1 MKGSFRDLIE
11 AAPDAMIIVN
21 SRGQIVLVN
30 AQTEKLF
37 GYHRGELLHQPLEI
51 LIPPRFRNQH
61 HESRDQFF
69 SRARSRPMGSGREL
83 PALRKDG
90 TEFPADIA
98 LSPVDTEDGMVVL
111 AAVRDITERKK
122 NEEIARQHTELQVRM
137 AKESAELAA
146 AKKELETV
154 AERERAAEALRRS
167 EARVRRLV
175 ESNIIGIATGDLDG
189 KVIDANDAFLAL
201 LGFTKEDVAAGS
213 MRWDALTPPEYRE
226 ADRLAVEQ
234 LLSTGVAPLWE
245 KQFIRKDGSRV
256 PVLIGVATLTGMSG
270 ETEAVSFVVD
280 ITERKKLEQQLR
292 QAQKVEAIGQLAGGI
307 AHDFNNLLGI
317 IIGYSEIF
325 EERLGLGDP
334 LRPKAEQIKKAGR
347 RAASL
352 TRQLLAF
359 SRQQALEPKVLDLNA
374 VIADTLK
381 MLRRLIDEN
390 VELVA
395 VPEPALGRVSADQ
408 GQIEQIIMNLTVNA
422 RDAMPHGGKLTIS
435 TSNAEMDDAFVRRN
449 PGAVPGSY
457 VVLSVGDTGC
467 GMDHETQAHI
477 FEPFFTTKGEGKGTG
492 LGLATVYGVVKQS
505 GGYISVESEPG
516 IGSTFRIY
524 LPRIQEPV
532 ASAAP
537 VDGGEK
543 KAHGCETVL
552 LVEDAHALRE
562 LARELLEAGGYTV
575 LEAANGADAIS
586 LAEKHPGPIHLL
598 LSDVVMPGMNG
609 PELAG
614 KIIGARP
621 DTKVLYMSGYTGDAL
636 PVQELLN
643 SGAALLHKP
652 FTGLSLATKVRE
664 VLAAAK
670 PSPRAVP
677 VTSP

>member
-1 MKGSFRDLIE
+1 MD
-11 AAPDAMIIVN
+11 
-21 SRGQIVLVN
+21 
-30 AQTEKLF
+30 
-37 GYHRGELLHQPLEI
+37 
-51 LIPPRFRNQH
+51 
-61 HESRDQFF
+61 
-69 SRARSRPMGSGREL
+69 
-83 PALRKDG
+83 
-90 TEFPADIA
+90 
-98 LSPVDTEDGMVVL
+98 
-111 AAVRDITERKK
+111 
-122 NEEIARQHTELQVRM
+122 
-137 AKESAELAA
+137 
-146 AKKELETV
+146 LETQ
-154 AERERAAEALRRS
+154 
-167 EARVRRLV
+167 
-175 ESNIIGIATGDLDG
+175 T
-189 KVIDANDAFLAL
+189 
-201 LGFTKEDVAAGS
+201 
-213 MRWDALTPPEYRE
+213 
-226 ADRLAVEQ
+226 
-234 LLSTGVAPLWE
+234 
-245 KQFIRKDGSRV
+245 
-256 PVLIGVATLTGMSG
+256 
-270 ETEAVSFVVD
+270 
-280 ITERKKLEQQLR
+280 
-292 QAQKVEAIGQLAGGI
+292 
-307 AHDFNNLLGI
+307 
-317 IIGYSEIF
+317 
-325 EERLGLGDP
+325 
-334 LRPKAEQIKKAGR
+334 
-347 RAASL
+347 
-352 TRQLLAF
+352 
-359 SRQQALEPKVLDLNA
+359 
-374 VIADTLK
+374 
-381 MLRRLIDEN
+381 
-390 VELVA
+390 
-395 VPEPALGRVSADQ
+395 
-408 GQIEQIIMNLTVNA
+408 
-422 RDAMPHGGKLTIS
+422 
-435 TSNAEMDDAFVRRN
+435 
-449 PGAVPGSY
+449 
-457 VVLSVGDTGC
+457 
-467 GMDHETQAHI
+467 HI

-670 PSPRAVP
+670 PSPPAVP

>member
-37 GYHRGELLHQPLEI
+37 GYHRGELLHQSLEI

-61 HESRDQFF
+61 HESRVQFF
-69 SRARSRPMGSGREL
+69 SHARSRPMGSGREL

-90 TEFPADIA
+90 TEFPANIA

-122 NEEIARQHTELQVRM
+122 NEEIARQHAELQARM

-146 AKKELETV
+146 AKKELEIV
-154 AERERAAEALRRS
+154 AERERAAETLRRS

-189 KVIDANDAFLAL
+189 KVIDANDAVLAL

-234 LLSTGVAPLWE
+234 LLTTGVAPLWE

-270 ETEAVSFVVD
+270 ATEAVSFIVD
-280 ITERKKLEQQLR
+280 IAERKKLEQQLR

-317 IIGYSEIF
+317 IIGYSEMF
-325 EERLGLGDP
+325 EERLAPDDP
-334 LRPKAEQIKKAGR
+334 LRPNAEQIKKAGR

-359 SRQQALEPKVLDLNA
+359 SRQQALEPRVLDLNA

-390 VELVA
+390 VELVS
-395 VPEPALGRVSADQ
+395 VPEPALGQVSADQ

-435 TSNAEMDDAFVRRN
+435 TGNAEMDDAFVRRN
-449 PGAVPGSY
+449 PGAIPGSY
-457 VVLSVGDTGC
+457 VVLSVSDTGC
-467 GMDHETQAHI
+467 GMDQDTQAHI

-492 LGLATVYGVVKQS
+492 LGLATVCGVVKQS

-516 IGSTFRIY
+516 KGSTFRIY

-532 ASAAP
+532 ASTAP
-537 VDGGEK
+537 VDGWKEK
-543 KAHGCETVL
+543 ARGCETVL

-575 LEAANGADAIS
+575 LEAANGADAVS

-614 KIIGARP
+614 KIIRARP
-621 DTKVLYMSGYTGDAL
+621 DTKVLYMSGHTGDAL

-652 FTGLSLATKVRE
+652 FTG
-664 VLAAAK
+664 
-670 PSPRAVP
+670 
-677 VTSP
+677 

>member
-325 EERLGLGDP
+325 EERLGLDDP

-359 SRQQALEPKVLDLNA
+359 SRQQALEPRVLDLNA

-422 RDAMPHGGKLTIS
+422 RDAMPRGGKLTIS
-435 TSNAEMDDAFVRRN
+435 TGNAEMDDAFVRLH
-449 PGAVPGSY
+449 PGAIPGSY
-457 VVLSVGDTGC
+457 VVLSVSDTGC
-467 GMDHETQAHI
+467 GMDLETQTHI

-505 GGYISVESEPG
+505 GGYISVKSEPG

-552 LVEDAHALRE
+552 LVEDAHVLRE

>member
-226 ADRLAVEQ
+226 AHRLAVEQ

-245 KQFIRKDGSRV
+245 KQFVRKDGSRV

-435 TSNAEMDDAFVRRN
+435 TGNAEMDDAFVRRN

-457 VVLSVGDTGC
+457 VVLSVSDTGC

-516 IGSTFRIY
+516 KGSTFRIY
-524 LPRIQEPV
+524 LPRIEEPV
-532 ASAAP
+532 AATSC
-537 VDGGEK
+537 VDGGGEK
-543 KAHGCETVL
+543 AYGCETVL

-614 KIIGARP
+614 KIIGGRP

-636 PVQELLN
+636 PVRELLN

-670 PSPRAVP
+670 PSPPAVP

>member
-670 PSPRAVP
+670 PSPPAVP

>member
-61 HESRDQFF
+61 HESRGQFF
-69 SRARSRPMGSGREL
+69 SYARSRPMGSGREL

-270 ETEAVSFVVD
+270 ETEAVSFIVD

-292 QAQKVEAIGQLAGGI
+292 QAQKVEAIGHLAGGI

-325 EERLGLGDP
+325 EERLGLDDP

-359 SRQQALEPKVLDLNA
+359 SRQQALEPRVLDLNA

-395 VPEPALGRVSADQ
+395 VPEPAVGRVSADQ

-422 RDAMPHGGKLTIS
+422 RDAMPRGGKLTIS
-435 TSNAEMDDAFVRRN
+435 TGNAEMDDAFVRRN

-516 IGSTFRIY
+516 KGSTFRIY

-537 VDGGEK
+537 VEDGK
-543 KAHGCETVL
+543 KERPGARRVL
-552 LVEDAHALRE
+552 LVEDAHVLRE

-664 VLAAAK
+664 VLATGK
-670 PSPRAVP
+670 AVP
-677 VTSP
+677 SVR

>member
-69 SRARSRPMGSGREL
+69 SRARSRSMGSGREL

-137 AKESAELAA
+137 AKESSELAA

-359 SRQQALEPKVLDLNA
+359 SRQQALEPRVLDLNA

-422 RDAMPHGGKLTIS
+422 RDAMPRGGKLTIS
-435 TSNAEMDDAFVRRN
+435 TGNAEMDDAFVRLH
-449 PGAVPGSY
+449 PGAIPGSY
-457 VVLSVGDTGC
+457 VVLSVSDTGC
-467 GMDHETQAHI
+467 GMDLETQTHI

-505 GGYISVESEPG
+505 GGYISVKSEPG

-552 LVEDAHALRE
+552 LVEDAHVLRE

>member
-516 IGSTFRIY
+516 KGSTFRIY
-524 LPRIQEPV
+524 LPRIEETV
-532 ASAAP
+532 AATSC
-537 VDGGEK
+537 VDGGGEK
-543 KAHGCETVL
+543 AYGCETVL

-614 KIIGARP
+614 KIIGGRP

-636 PVQELLN
+636 PVRELLN

-664 VLAAAK
+664 VLGAAK
-670 PSPRAVP
+670 PAPSTVP
-677 VTSP
+677 VISS

>member
-1 MKGSFRDLIE
+1 
-11 AAPDAMIIVN
+11 
-21 SRGQIVLVN
+21 
-30 AQTEKLF
+30 
-37 GYHRGELLHQPLEI
+37 
-51 LIPPRFRNQH
+51 
-61 HESRDQFF
+61 
-69 SRARSRPMGSGREL
+69 
-83 PALRKDG
+83 
-90 TEFPADIA
+90 
-98 LSPVDTEDGMVVL
+98 
-111 AAVRDITERKK
+111 
-122 NEEIARQHTELQVRM
+122 
-137 AKESAELAA
+137 
-146 AKKELETV
+146 
-154 AERERAAEALRRS
+154 
-167 EARVRRLV
+167 V

-270 ETEAVSFVVD
+270 ETEAVSFIVD

-292 QAQKVEAIGQLAGGI
+292 QAQKVEAIGHLAGGI

-325 EERLGLGDP
+325 EERLGLDDP

-359 SRQQALEPKVLDLNA
+359 SRQQALEPRVLDLNA

-395 VPEPALGRVSADQ
+395 VPEPAVGRVSADQ

-422 RDAMPHGGKLTIS
+422 RDAMPRGGKLTIS
-435 TSNAEMDDAFVRRN
+435 TGNAEMDDAFVRRN

-516 IGSTFRIY
+516 KGSTFRIY

-537 VDGGEK
+537 VEDGK
-543 KAHGCETVL
+543 KRAPGCETVL
-552 LVEDAHALRE
+552 LVEDAHVLRE

-664 VLAAAK
+664 VLATGK
-670 PSPRAVP
+670 AVP
-677 VTSP
+677 SVR

>member
-435 TSNAEMDDAFVRRN
+435 TGNAEMDDAFVRRN

-457 VVLSVGDTGC
+457 VVLSVSDTGC

-516 IGSTFRIY
+516 KGSTFRIY
-524 LPRIQEPV
+524 LPRIEETV
-532 ASAAP
+532 AATSC
-537 VDGGEK
+537 VDGGGEK
-543 KAHGCETVL
+543 AYGCETVL

-614 KIIGARP
+614 KIIGGRP

-636 PVQELLN
+636 PVRELLN

-670 PSPRAVP
+670 PSPPAVP

>member
-516 IGSTFRIY
+516 KGSTFRIY
-524 LPRIQEPV
+524 LPRIEEPV
-532 ASAAP
+532 AATSC
-537 VDGGEK
+537 VDGGGEK
-543 KAHGCETVL
+543 AYGCETVL

-614 KIIGARP
+614 KIIGGRP
-621 DTKVLYMSGYTGDAL
+621 DTKVLYMSGHTGDAL
-636 PVQELLN
+636 PVRELLN

-664 VLAAAK
+664 VLGAAK
-670 PSPRAVP
+670 PAPSTVP
-677 VTSP
+677 VISS

>member
-1 MKGSFRDLIE
+1 
-11 AAPDAMIIVN
+11 
-21 SRGQIVLVN
+21 
-30 AQTEKLF
+30 
-37 GYHRGELLHQPLEI
+37 
-51 LIPPRFRNQH
+51 
-61 HESRDQFF
+61 
-69 SRARSRPMGSGREL
+69 
-83 PALRKDG
+83 
-90 TEFPADIA
+90 
-98 LSPVDTEDGMVVL
+98 
-111 AAVRDITERKK
+111 
-122 NEEIARQHTELQVRM
+122 
-137 AKESAELAA
+137 
-146 AKKELETV
+146 
-154 AERERAAEALRRS
+154 
-167 EARVRRLV
+167 
-175 ESNIIGIATGDLDG
+175 
-189 KVIDANDAFLAL
+189 
-201 LGFTKEDVAAGS
+201 
-213 MRWDALTPPEYRE
+213 
-226 ADRLAVEQ
+226 
-234 LLSTGVAPLWE
+234 
-245 KQFIRKDGSRV
+245 
-256 PVLIGVATLTGMSG
+256 MSG

-325 EERLGLGDP
+325 EERLGLDDP

-359 SRQQALEPKVLDLNA
+359 SRQQALEPRVLDLNA

-395 VPEPALGRVSADQ
+395 VTEPALGRVSADQ

-422 RDAMPHGGKLTIS
+422 RDAMPRGGNLTIS
-435 TSNAEMDDAFVRRN
+435 TGNAEMDDAFVRLH
-449 PGAVPGSY
+449 PGAIPGSY
-457 VVLSVGDTGC
+457 VVLSVSDTGC
-467 GMDHETQAHI
+467 GMDLETQTHI

-516 IGSTFRIY
+516 KGSTFRIY
-524 LPRIQEPV
+524 LPRIEEPV
-532 ASAAP
+532 AATSC
-537 VDGGEK
+537 VDGGGEK
-543 KAHGCETVL
+543 AYGCETVL

-670 PSPRAVP
+670 PSPPAVP

>member
-11 AAPDAMIIVN
+11 AAPDAIIIVN

-51 LIPPRFRNQH
+51 LIPPRFRHQH
-61 HESRDQFF
+61 HESRGQFF
-69 SRARSRPMGSGREL
+69 SHARSRPMGSGREL

-98 LSPVDTEDGMVVL
+98 LSPVETEDGMVVF

-122 NEEIARQHTELQVRM
+122 NEEIARQHAELQVRM

-146 AKKELETV
+146 AKKELEIV
-154 AERERAAEALRRS
+154 AERERAAETLRRS
-167 EARVRRLV
+167 ETRIRRLV

-189 KVIDANDAFLAL
+189 KVIDANDAVLAL

-234 LLSTGVAPLWE
+234 LLTTGVTPLWE

-270 ETEAVSFVVD
+270 QTEAVSFVVD

-317 IIGYSEIF
+317 IIGYSEMF
-325 EERLGLGDP
+325 EERLGPDDP

-359 SRQQALEPKVLDLNA
+359 SRQQALEPRVLDLNA

-390 VELVA
+390 VELVS
-395 VPEPALGRVSADQ
+395 VPEPALGQVSADQ

-435 TSNAEMDDAFVRRN
+435 TGNAEMDDAFVRRN
-449 PGAVPGSY
+449 PGAIPGSY
-457 VVLSVGDTGC
+457 VVLSVSDTGC
-467 GMDHETQAHI
+467 GMDHDTQAHI

-516 IGSTFRIY
+516 KGSTFRIY
-524 LPRIQEPV
+524 LPRMQEPV
-532 ASAAP
+532 SSTAP
-537 VDGGEK
+537 VDGWKEK
-543 KAHGCETVL
+543 ARGCETVL

-575 LEAANGADAIS
+575 LEAANGADAVS

-614 KIIGARP
+614 KIIGGRP

-664 VLAAAK
+664 VLATAK
-670 PSPRAVP
+670 PSPSAVP

>member
-1 MKGSFRDLIE
+1 
-11 AAPDAMIIVN
+11 
-21 SRGQIVLVN
+21 
-30 AQTEKLF
+30 
-37 GYHRGELLHQPLEI
+37 
-51 LIPPRFRNQH
+51 
-61 HESRDQFF
+61 
-69 SRARSRPMGSGREL
+69 
-83 PALRKDG
+83 
-90 TEFPADIA
+90 
-98 LSPVDTEDGMVVL
+98 
-111 AAVRDITERKK
+111 
-122 NEEIARQHTELQVRM
+122 
-137 AKESAELAA
+137 
-146 AKKELETV
+146 
-154 AERERAAEALRRS
+154 
-167 EARVRRLV
+167 
-175 ESNIIGIATGDLDG
+175 
-189 KVIDANDAFLAL
+189 
-201 LGFTKEDVAAGS
+201 
-213 MRWDALTPPEYRE
+213 
-226 ADRLAVEQ
+226 
-234 LLSTGVAPLWE
+234 
-245 KQFIRKDGSRV
+245 
-256 PVLIGVATLTGMSG
+256 MSG

-307 AHDFNNLLGI
+307 AHDFNNLVGI

-325 EERLGLGDP
+325 EERLGLDDP

-359 SRQQALEPKVLDLNA
+359 SRQQALEPRVLDLNA

-422 RDAMPHGGKLTIS
+422 RDAMPRGGKLTIS
-435 TSNAEMDDAFVRRN
+435 TGNAEMDDAFVRLH
-449 PGAVPGSY
+449 PGAIPGSY
-457 VVLSVGDTGC
+457 VVLSVSDTGC
-467 GMDHETQAHI
+467 GMDLETQTHI

-505 GGYISVESEPG
+505 GGYISVKSEPG

-552 LVEDAHALRE
+552 LVEDAHVLRE

-670 PSPRAVP
+670 PSPPAVP

>member
-307 AHDFNNLLGI
+307 AHDFNNLVGI

-325 EERLGLGDP
+325 EERLGLDDP

-359 SRQQALEPKVLDLNA
+359 SRQQALEPRVLDLNA

-422 RDAMPHGGKLTIS
+422 RDAMPRGGNLTIS
-435 TSNAEMDDAFVRRN
+435 TGNAEMDDAFVRLH
-449 PGAVPGSY
+449 PGAIPGSY
-457 VVLSVGDTGC
+457 VVLSVSDTGC
-467 GMDHETQAHI
+467 GMDLETQTHI

-552 LVEDAHALRE
+552 LVEDAHVLRE

>member
-516 IGSTFRIY
+516 KGSTFRIY
-524 LPRIQEPV
+524 LPRIEETV
-532 ASAAP
+532 AATSC
-537 VDGGEK
+537 VDGGGEK
-543 KAHGCETVL
+543 AYGCETVL

-614 KIIGARP
+614 KIIGGRP
-621 DTKVLYMSGYTGDAL
+621 DTKVLYMSGHTGDAL
-636 PVQELLN
+636 PVRELLN

-664 VLAAAK
+664 VLGAAK
-670 PSPRAVP
+670 PAPSTVP
-677 VTSP
+677 VISS